1 MFSGWKA
8 HYEMEPI
15 VSCCIDFYKIE
26 FLLNKEESEIKELKE
41 YTTREHFDRLEINI

>member
-15 VSCCIDFYKIE
+15 VSCGINFYKIE
-26 FLLNKEESEIKELKE
+26 FPLYKEESEIKGKNK
-41 YTTREHFDRLEINI
+41 FRLNRKI